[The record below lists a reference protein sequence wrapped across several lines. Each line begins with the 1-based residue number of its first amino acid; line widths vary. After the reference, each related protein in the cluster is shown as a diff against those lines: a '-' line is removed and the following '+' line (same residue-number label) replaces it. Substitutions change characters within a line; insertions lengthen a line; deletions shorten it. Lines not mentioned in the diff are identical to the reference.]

1 MSPSTFTKDWKSTR
15 ALARDT
21 DRTEYVSILAEHE
34 GEEFE
39 IAKWSRFSPKH
50 DGHKVELYLPV
61 TTTRFGE
68 SLGYMLDHTVKTGI
82 GKIVTFR
89 DAPRYVLDPGRQW
102 RSYQA
107 AIFGV
112 TRTQYREAI
121 RCSRVVQR
129 LLDKE
134 GTALRKEILSATSR
148 VEAFEEAMSDMQID
162 YAAQEQEVR
171 HLRLEVARIGAE

>member
-1 MSPSTFTKDWKSTR
+1 MPPSTFTKDWKRTR
-15 ALARDT
+15 DLARDT

-39 IAKWSRFSPKH
+39 IAKWSRFSSKH
-50 DGHKVELYLPV
+50 DGHKVELYLSV

-68 SLGYMLDHTVKTGI
+68 ALGDMLDHTAKTGI

-89 DAPRYVLDPGRQW
+89 DAPRYVLDPGRCW

-107 AIFGV
+107 TLFGV

-121 RCSRVVQR
+121 RGSRVVQR

-134 GTALRKEILSATSR
+134 GTALRKEILTARSR
-148 VEAFEEAMSDMQID
+148 VEAFEEAMRDLHID
-162 YAAQEQEVR
+162 YAAQEQEVH
-171 HLRLEVARIGAE
+171 HLRLEVARAGAE